1 MKFGIHS
8 EQYANNYS
16 KEERKKFTQV
26 FGDLTLKFAEKM
38 KAQVAASDVEV
49 QELVKEHYEFCLQ
62 FWTPT
67 KEAATWAFIFSA
79 NLRVNSPKTWVNF

>member
-38 KAQVAASDVEV
+38 KEQVAACLLYTSD
-49 QELVKEHYEFCLQ
+49 
-62 FWTPT
+62 
-67 KEAATWAFIFSA
+67 AADE
-79 NLRVNSPKTWVNF
+79 